1 MDSEIIIAS
10 AILFFVSLCGCYIT
24 RFFRPGPFLISAQSF
39 ASGSL
44 LGLSILHYIP
54 LSIESFKSTEQPI
67 YLYIAVS
74 TYAIF
79 TFLEHIPTTQTHSS
93 FQDSLNSDASNRDF
107 SQFLVHHFSTVPN
120 KWMLVIVFVFLLVN
134 SVFMGIGLSCT
145 TSFIAFT
152 IAASIAKLVE
162 AFTLGLL
169 LQTDQTKPIAYWIS
183 VFTYSVA
190 TPITAL
196 AFPSK
201 GDKTTTG
208 VFSSIS
214 LGFFLYLG
222 ILLWRATFLLPFD
235 WRKSELAYVCSSFAV
250 AIVIEALTLLLL

>member
-1 MDSEIIIAS
+1 MDNTIIAS
-10 AILFFVSLCGCYIT
+10 IILFFISICGCYVT
-24 RFFRPGPFLISAQSF
+24 RFFRPGPFLISAQAF

-54 LSIESFKSTEQPI
+54 LSIESFESMEQPL
-67 YLYIAVS
+67 YLYIAIA
-74 TYAIF
+74 TYAVF
-79 TFLEHIPTTQTHSS
+79 TFLEHIPASHSNSS

-107 SQFLVHHFSTVPN
+107 SQFLVHHFSTVPSR
-120 KWMLVIVFVFLLVN
+120 WMLAIVFLFLLMN
-134 SVFMGIGLSCT
+134 SVFMGIGLSCAR
-145 TSFIAFT
+145 SFIAFT
-152 IAASIAKLVE
+152 VAASIAKLVE

-169 LQTDQTKPIAYWIS
+169 LQTDQTKPLVYWIC
-183 VFTYSVA
+183 VIVYSLT

-196 AFPSK
+196 CFPSK
-201 GDKTTTG
+201 DNNITKG

-235 WRKSELAYVCSSFAV
+235 WRKSELVYVCASFAI
-250 AIVIEALTLLLL
+250 AIIIEALTCLLLD